1 MDEYLETLRM
11 EGRHEEADDYEK
23 HRQEQREVMQQWAS
37 ELRADGK
44 DVVYRDDGGIE
55 IEL

>member
-1 MDEYLETLRM
+1 MDEYLETLRI